1 MRQPKRYSV
10 LEVLNFTDIGLVYEF
25 YSTKQTDFI
34 VEELGR
40 LSGKN
45 VVLTGENCYHPSYS
59 NAILLKEY
67 DAKRSR
73 YQLMIAPQNYHS
85 VTPLIDSISKWINEN
100 CETTFD
106 TQLKVSL
113 SFNHRHLQTLST
125 ISQMNPT
132 RLILKFDEN
141 EIYKRFPEQKN
152 SPYALSIKKLAPITN
167 YINESEFESNI
178 KYILSTP
185 FAEYYGINFKNYTLG
200 ILECNYIGGKDYAS
214 KPVETQQIIEYFI
227 LKTYQAINEEELNDF
242 ERYQMKK
249 VTEGFDKMQMA
260 YFDPEVF
267 LKEFQNLKVYVDLK
281 TSTQTLKT
289 YWQTIRKP
297 LFEMIVNGGLREG
310 QFNYD
315 AQIGRFQLRKG
326 KMNGISISNVDL
338 VSCDLTG
345 VFEKCSF
352 VLCDIRKSRVYDSK
366 FIQAN
371 KISESYLQGASL
383 NKGNEVN
390 QCFIENNEEIV
401 NCKVSESVI
410 KFATP
415 AKNLEV
421 DDKTTVIVKEQ
432 SLPQK
437 TDAVKVEEIRDYS
450 WIKDMRQNKEDQGF
464 ANAYS
469 KNKYNKITVSKDDQI
484 S

>member
-1 MRQPKRYSV
+1 
-10 LEVLNFTDIGLVYEF
+10 
-25 YSTKQTDFI
+25 
-34 VEELGR
+34 
-40 LSGKN
+40 
-45 VVLTGENCYHPSYS
+45 
-59 NAILLKEY
+59 
-67 DAKRSR
+67 
-73 YQLMIAPQNYHS
+73 
-85 VTPLIDSISKWINEN
+85 
-100 CETTFD
+100 
-106 TQLKVSL
+106 
-113 SFNHRHLQTLST
+113 
-125 ISQMNPT
+125 
-132 RLILKFDEN
+132 
-141 EIYKRFPEQKN
+141 
-152 SPYALSIKKLAPITN
+152 
-167 YINESEFESNI
+167 
-178 KYILSTP
+178 
-185 FAEYYGINFKNYTLG
+185 
-200 ILECNYIGGKDYAS
+200 
-214 KPVETQQIIEYFI
+214 
-227 LKTYQAINEEELNDF
+227 
-242 ERYQMKK
+242 
-249 VTEGFDKMQMA
+249 
-260 YFDPEVF
+260 
-267 LKEFQNLKVYVDLK
+267 
-281 TSTQTLKT
+281 
-289 YWQTIRKP
+289 
-297 LFEMIVNGGLREG
+297 
-310 QFNYD
+310 
-315 AQIGRFQLRKG
+315 
-326 KMNGISISNVDL
+326 MNGISISNVDL

-469 KNKYNKITVSKDDQI
+469 KNKYNKITISKDDQV